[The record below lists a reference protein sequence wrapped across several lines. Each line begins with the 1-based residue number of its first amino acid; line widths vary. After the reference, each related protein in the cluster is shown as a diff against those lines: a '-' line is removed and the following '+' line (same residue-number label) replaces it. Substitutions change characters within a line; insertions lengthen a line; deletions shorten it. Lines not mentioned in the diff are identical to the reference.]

1 MPRPKGSP
9 NKITSIIKDK
19 LADILSEAIDSL
31 DIKEMNKAERL
42 KLIQIGIQYVIP
54 RLKQIEEINDEMP
67 TNFQIEII
75 DRLGKYKDRDL
86 DKAITGQDS
95 LTTKGLITQLN
106 IPINKVMNKD
116 NKKTPNASA
125 STKIIDAPNQP
136 N

>member
-9 NKITSIIKDK
+9 NKLTSIIKDK
-19 LADILSEAIDSL
+19 LGDILSEAIDSL

-54 RLKQIEEINDEMP
+54 RLKQVEEITDEMP

-86 DKAITGQDS
+86 DKAITG
-95 LTTKGLITQLN
+95 
-106 IPINKVMNKD
+106 
-116 NKKTPNASA
+116 
-125 STKIIDAPNQP
+125 
-136 N
+136 

>member
-9 NKITSIIKDK
+9 NKLTSIIKDR
-19 LADILSEAIDSL
+19 LADILSEAIDSI

-54 RLKQIEEINDEMP
+54 RLKQVEEITDEMP

-86 DKAITGQDS
+86 DKAIEG
-95 LTTKGLITQLN
+95 
-106 IPINKVMNKD
+106 
-116 NKKTPNASA
+116 
-125 STKIIDAPNQP
+125 
-136 N
+136 